1 MRRVKVHCRVRPPT
15 DKDSRKGLSLT
26 QDGNRVH
33 IEAPQHSSNA
43 ARQWDFDA
51 VFGAGSEQQ
60 QVYDEVGAPIL
71 EAVMEGYNGTILAYG
86 QTGSGKTHTLL
97 NAGGNPEMVG
107 LVPRLVANL
116 FVAIGTDVRNVY
128 TVRASFA
135 QIYNEQIDDLLKP
148 RNTNLKISAGGEVQG
163 LTVVNCVSAEALL
176 QLFEQGRKHLVY
188 AETKLNKTSSRSH
201 AVLQLHVSRRTRV
214 LEASGMAVGSMHAM
228 QLTGKLSLVDLAGS
242 ERVKR
247 SGADEDTSGRRMKE
261 AININTSLLGLSNVM
276 KALSVGA
283 GYIPYRDAKL
293 THYLAGKYVSQ

>member
-51 VFGAGSEQQ
+51 VFGAGTEQQ

-116 FVAIGTDVRNVY
+116 FVAISTDVRNVY

-148 RNTNLKISAGGEVQG
+148 RNTNLKLSAGGEVQG
-163 LTVVNCVSAEALL
+163 LTVVECVSAEALL

-201 AVLQLHVSRRTRV
+201 AVLQLHVARRTRV
-214 LEASGMAVGSMHAM
+214 LEASGMAIGSMHAM

-276 KALSVGA
+276 KALSLGA

-293 THYLAGKYVSQ
+293 THYLAGQ